1 MKYLLSALI
10 ITVITVTGCD
20 LNNAS
25 SDMGSVQVAMKSSP
39 LTTQVKTS
47 SLTNT
52 QNGTLEITE
61 IKLFIDEMEL
71 ESINDDSL
79 DFEAEEFIV
88 NLPLDGSPFIITE
101 KEIPNGFYD
110 EFELETERPD
120 DDSNVNDSDFSD
132 ESGRYSVVVK
142 GLWDGVDFTYR
153 SSEDFELEL
162 EMNPPLE
169 VTEENGFTL
178 MVEVD
183 INSWFQSDSGT
194 TLNPNLSENREE
206 IDESIENSFD
216 VLEDLYEE
224 DDDDDDD
231 DDDNDD

>member
-10 ITVITVTGCD
+10 IAAITVTGCD

-25 SDMGSVQVAMKSSP
+25 SDMGSVQVALKTTP
-39 LTTQVKTS
+39 LTTQAKS
-47 SLTNT
+47 GALANL

-71 ESINDDSL
+71 ESVEEDSL

-88 NLPLDGSPFIITE
+88 NLPLGGSPFIITE

-120 DDSNVNDSDFSD
+120 DDSNINDSDFSD
-132 ESGRYSVVVK
+132 ETGRYSVVVR
-142 GLWDGVDFTYR
+142 GLWDGEEFIYR

-169 VTEENGFTL
+169 VTEENGFML

-183 INSWFQSDSGT
+183 INSWFQSNSGT
-194 TLNPNLSENREE
+194 TLNPNLYENKEE
-206 IDESIENSFD
+206 IDDSIENSFD
-216 VLEDLYEE
+216 VLEDLFEE
-224 DDDDDDD
+224 D

>member
-10 ITVITVTGCD
+10 ITAITVTGCD

-25 SDMGSVQVAMKSSP
+25 SDMGSVQVAMKSSL
-39 LTTQVKTS
+39 LTTQAKTG

-61 IKLFIDEMEL
+61 IKLFIDEMKL
-71 ESINDDSL
+71 ESIEEDSL

-132 ESGRYSVVVK
+132 ESGHYSVVVK
-142 GLWDGVDFTYR
+142 GLWDGEDFTYR

-194 TLNPNLSENREE
+194 TLNPNLSENREV

-216 VLEDLYEE
+216 VLEDLFEE
-224 DDDDDDD
+224 DDDDDD